1 MGADMKR
8 ASDALSLRAQIKWLT
23 GAAATAALLAAP
35 ALADEDPTVVE
46 IDQVQLGDV
55 LSNLEVEIPGRV
67 QEAVATSTAV
77 GNAAAGLVTQG
88 DIDFDAVQTQDGV
101 VIANSEII
109 GGSARQTIATTTAYG
124 NSATGGTWSGN
135 TYYRAEQDSDGEVEA
150 ETRIDMER
158 TRTAASA
165 TTAIANVSVP
175 TNEYGEGAA
184 FQIQESN
191 GTVFSAT
198 DVDIDRVRRS
208 ASFGTTAG
216 GNAVSS
222 TGSTSTNING
232 AVQTTADGASIVA
245 STDVYIGQARDVLAA
260 TTAFGNSATVHNE
273 WGYATLGREGSE
285 LFQGNDSDIDSQ
297 TYVTLDNW
305 NGYATSSA
313 YGVGN
318 AATISNVGSDTGLYA
333 IQNNYGTVYS
343 SANFNGGT
351 GNGDAIVT
359 STAIGNAATATL
371 CNICGDAALHGQ
383 TQQYNNGSVIAQGSA
398 TIGQAGSV
406 YGAATAVGNSATYQS
421 NGH

>member
-1 MGADMKR
+1 MGDDMKR
-8 ASDALSLRAQIKWLT
+8 ASHALSLRTQAIRLSSA
-23 GAAATAALLAAP
+23 AAATALLAGPVLAGEHP
-35 ALADEDPTVVE
+35 AVVE

-55 LSNLEVEIPGRV
+55 VSNLDVEITDRAK
-67 QEAVATSTAV
+67 EAVATSTAV
-77 GNAAAGLVTQG
+77 GNAAAGLVKHG
-88 DIDFDAVQTQDGV
+88 DVDFDALQSQSGTVAASGQ
-101 VIANSEII
+101 IL

-135 TYYRAEQDSDGEVEA
+135 TYHRAEQVSDGSVEA
-150 ETRIDMER
+150 DTRIDMER
-158 TRTAASA
+158 TRTVASA
-165 TTAIANVSVP
+165 TTAVANVSVP
-175 TNEYGEGAA
+175 SNEWGKGAA

-191 GTVFSAT
+191 GSVASTS
-198 DVDIDRVRRS
+198 DVDIDRVSRS
-208 ASFGTTAG
+208 ASIGTTAG

-222 TGSTSTNING
+222 TGTTSTTIVG
-232 AVQTTADGASIVA
+232 AVQTTAAGESIVA

-260 TTAFGNSATVHNE
+260 TTAFGNSATIHNE
-273 WGYATLGREGSE
+273 WGYASLGRDGSE
-285 LFQGNDSDIDSQ
+285 LFQGNDADVDSQ

-371 CNICGDAALHGQ
+371 CNICGDAVLQGQ
-383 TQQYNNGSVIAQGSA
+383 TQQFNNGAVIAQGSA
-398 TIGQAGSV
+398 TVGRTGSV
-406 YGAATAVGNSATYQS
+406 YGAVTAIGNSATYQS
-421 NGH
+421 TGH